1 MLEIILE
8 RLLTRRRIE
17 IISINI
23 FQLSNGVMIDYLS
36 EYDGEIYAIRT
47 VACSYHDL
55 DMIFR
60 KTCHTALVIDFL
72 EITNG
77 KKE

>member
-36 EYDGEIYAIRT
+36 EYDGEI
-47 VACSYHDL
+47 
-55 DMIFR
+55 
-60 KTCHTALVIDFL
+60 
-72 EITNG
+72 
-77 KKE
+77 